1 MGLDDMAN
9 SAKDA
14 VTNLVPSDQVDGAVD
29 AAADK
34 AKEVAPDQADGAIDS
49 AAQAAKDAL

>member
-1 MGLDDMAN
+1 MGLEDMVN

-14 VTNLVPSDQVDGAVD
+14 VTNVLPSDQVEGAVD

-49 AAQAAKDAL
+49 AAQAAKDAI